1 MGYYTDYT
9 ISWDDPNLKT
19 IDAYNEVIVNGEI
32 LHSVKWYDDESDMA
46 AISNEYPNV
55 KFTVTGTGEE
65 SPDFWKRV
73 YLNGEKIE
81 SKRGEVI
88 LVTKDFTVHNFKERF
103 KAELVA
109 KPNLTPEEVLSLVIN
124 EFGIEEW
131 E

>member
-19 IDAYNEVIVNGEI
+19 IDAYDEAIENGDT
-32 LHSVKWYDDESDMA
+32 LHSVKWYEHDSDLK

-65 SPDFWKRV
+65 TPDFWKRV

-81 SKRGEVI
+81 SKHGDVI
-88 LVTKDFTVHNFKERF
+88 LFTKQFTVHNFKERF

-109 KPNLTPEEVLSLVIN
+109 NPNLAPEDVLSLVIN

-131 E
+131 